1 MNKEESVKVVFILL
15 FIIFITIYISQATG
29 YYEYELFRKTEL
41 TKEQIKQF
49 EEDIKNN
56 KNIDVTKYIEND
68 AKKDSNEFS
77 KIGSNFSNVTSKYIK
92 KGINEV
98 FKIINRLIT

>member
-1 MNKEESVKVVFILL
+1 MNKEESLKVVFILL

-29 YYEYELFRKTEL
+29 YYEYELHKKTEL

-68 AKKDSNEFS
+68 AKKYSNEFS

>member
-29 YYEYELFRKTEL
+29 YYEYELHKKTEL

>member
-15 FIIFITIYISQATG
+15 FIIFITIYIYQATG
-29 YYEYELFRKTEL
+29 YYEYELHKKTEL

-68 AKKDSNEFS
+68 AKKYSNEFS